1 MAEAMLSDHRLVFC
15 CYCGV
20 CILIFL
26 FFLLSSHFVLMCYRK
41 LLLLLLLQ
49 WLLAKRLRIMLN
61 AYSFSQL
68 SMMVRPCGVSTLS
81 G

>member
-1 MAEAMLSDHRLVFC
+1 MP
-15 CYCGV
+15 
-20 CILIFL
+20 
-26 FFLLSSHFVLMCYRK
+26 FFMKLKLLLL

-49 WLLAKRLRIMLN
+49 WLLAKRLRIMVN

>member
-1 MAEAMLSDHRLVFC
+1 MP
-15 CYCGV
+15 
-20 CILIFL
+20 FL
-26 FFLLSSHFVLMCYRK
+26 MKLKLLLLSLLL

>member
-1 MAEAMLSDHRLVFC
+1 MP
-15 CYCGV
+15 
-20 CILIFL
+20 
-26 FFLLSSHFVLMCYRK
+26 FFMKLKLLLL

>member
-1 MAEAMLSDHRLVFC
+1 MP
-15 CYCGV
+15 
-20 CILIFL
+20 
-26 FFLLSSHFVLMCYRK
+26 FFMKLKLLLLLLLLS
-41 LLLLLLLQ
+41 LLLLLLQ

>member
-1 MAEAMLSDHRLVFC
+1 MP
-15 CYCGV
+15 
-20 CILIFL
+20 
-26 FFLLSSHFVLMCYRK
+26 FFMKLKLLLL

-49 WLLAKRLRIMLN
+49 WLLAKRLRIKLN

>member
-1 MAEAMLSDHRLVFC
+1 MP
-15 CYCGV
+15 
-20 CILIFL
+20 
-26 FFLLSSHFVLMCYRK
+26 FFMKLKLLLLS
-41 LLLLLLLQ
+41 LLLLLLQ
-49 WLLAKRLRIMLN
+49 WLLAKRLRIKLN

>member
-1 MAEAMLSDHRLVFC
+1 MP
-15 CYCGV
+15 
-20 CILIFL
+20 
-26 FFLLSSHFVLMCYRK
+26 FFMKLKLLLLSLLL

-61 AYSFSQL
+61 VYSFSQL
-68 SMMVRPCGVSTLS
+68 LMMVRPCGVSTLS

>member
-1 MAEAMLSDHRLVFC
+1 MP
-15 CYCGV
+15 
-20 CILIFL
+20 
-26 FFLLSSHFVLMCYRK
+26 FFMKLK

>member
-1 MAEAMLSDHRLVFC
+1 MP
-15 CYCGV
+15 
-20 CILIFL
+20 FL
-26 FFLLSSHFVLMCYRK
+26 MKLKLLLLS
-41 LLLLLLLQ
+41 LLLLLLQ

>member
-1 MAEAMLSDHRLVFC
+1 MP
-15 CYCGV
+15 
-20 CILIFL
+20 FL
-26 FFLLSSHFVLMCYRK
+26 MKLKLLLLSL

-68 SMMVRPCGVSTLS
+68 PMMVRPCGVSTLS

>member
-1 MAEAMLSDHRLVFC
+1 MP
-15 CYCGV
+15 
-20 CILIFL
+20 FL
-26 FFLLSSHFVLMCYRK
+26 MKLKLLLLSL

>member
-1 MAEAMLSDHRLVFC
+1 MP
-15 CYCGV
+15 
-20 CILIFL
+20 
-26 FFLLSSHFVLMCYRK
+26 FFMKLKLLLLSLSL

-49 WLLAKRLRIMLN
+49 WLLAKRLRIMVN

>member
-1 MAEAMLSDHRLVFC
+1 MP
-15 CYCGV
+15 
-20 CILIFL
+20 
-26 FFLLSSHFVLMCYRK
+26 FFMKLKLLLLSLLL

-49 WLLAKRLRIMLN
+49 WLFAKRLRIMLN

>member
-1 MAEAMLSDHRLVFC
+1 MP
-15 CYCGV
+15 
-20 CILIFL
+20 
-26 FFLLSSHFVLMCYRK
+26 FFMKLKLLLLSLLL

>member
-1 MAEAMLSDHRLVFC
+1 MP
-15 CYCGV
+15 
-20 CILIFL
+20 
-26 FFLLSSHFVLMCYRK
+26 FFMKLK
-41 LLLLLLLQ
+41 LLLLSLSLLLLQ
-49 WLLAKRLRIMLN
+49 WLFAKRLRIMLN

>member
-1 MAEAMLSDHRLVFC
+1 MP
-15 CYCGV
+15 
-20 CILIFL
+20 
-26 FFLLSSHFVLMCYRK
+26 FFMKLKLLSLSLSL

-49 WLLAKRLRIMLN
+49 WLLAKRLRIMVN